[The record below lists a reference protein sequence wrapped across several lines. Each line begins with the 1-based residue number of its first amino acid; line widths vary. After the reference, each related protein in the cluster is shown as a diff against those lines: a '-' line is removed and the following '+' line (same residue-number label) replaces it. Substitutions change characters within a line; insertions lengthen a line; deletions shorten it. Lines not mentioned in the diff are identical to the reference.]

1 MSHVLSE
8 WLLALEVRRKHVRI
22 HGILTRGCAVA
33 LVILLVVGASVEV
46 RRTLVLC
53 CAAMLSR
60 EFVLAS
66 SAWGDKTALGG
77 FLGQWGDSRR
87 CI

>member
-53 CAAMLSR
+53 CAAMEGVSSDELSHITR
-60 EFVLAS
+60 RVLVKLLVGAE
-66 SAWGDKTALGG
+66 DEN
-77 FLGQWGDSRR
+77 RNVY
-87 CI
+87 